1 MSSREIQIPVEA
13 QGFINELREQVAV
26 LSERCASKSAEI
38 AGLQAE
44 NAALKQALASKEQPE
59 KDPDAAK

>member
-13 QGFINELREQVAV
+13 QGFIQELREQVAV

-44 NAALKQALASKEQPE
+44 NHALKQAQ
-59 KDPDAAK
+59 AAAAEGEAKAKA